1 MAQSAPLGEF
11 EVAVLLAVLHL
22 GDAAVGSAVR
32 EDIANRTGRAVARGA
47 VYVTLDRLES
57 KGLLASRLDDATPE
71 RGGHRRRYFKVT
83 AVGLKRVRHALA
95 MVERMRAGLE
105 PILDKS

>member
-1 MAQSAPLGEF
+1 MSASAPLGEF
-11 EVAVLLAVLHL
+11 EVAVLMAVMHL

-32 EDIANRTGRAVARGA
+32 DDIAKRTGRAVARGA

-57 KGLLASRLDDATPE
+57 KGLLGSRLDDAAPE

-83 AVGLKRVRHALA
+83 AMGLKRVRHALA

-105 PILDKS
+105 PILDKL